1 MHDRNFSYLTM
12 GSSARTQMFVIVSVS
27 VWRTSNVVNTG
38 QGEFLSVSRTNQTR
52 TATIHMLTTRSPAI
66 CSWIHR
72 KLSVSTPVTL
82 PKFTRCG
89 TELETRA
96 SPSLLQ
102 PHYSL
107 LAPVV
112 SLPFLLF
119 FIANFSFKKE

>member
-1 MHDRNFSYLTM
+1 
-12 GSSARTQMFVIVSVS
+12 
-27 VWRTSNVVNTG
+27 
-38 QGEFLSVSRTNQTR
+38 
-52 TATIHMLTTRSPAI
+52 MLTTRSPAI

-119 FIANFSFKKE
+119 FIANFSSKKE